1 MTTLIVIA
9 KECLPG
15 KVKTRLCPP
24 LTYQQAAHLAS
35 ASLTD
40 TLTTATTLP
49 ATRKILLFDGER
61 PPAEARDFEV
71 IPQVS
76 GGLDERLGAIFDLL
90 DEPAVLIG
98 MDTPQI
104 THELLAPMF
113 EEWPTGCDAWF
124 GPANDGGFWALG
136 LREPNGDLVRGVPMS
151 QTDTGNHQ
159 LNRLARADLDVTF
172 LPELVD
178 VDTIDDAELVAQLAP
193 ETLFA
198 RTLAACGV
206 HELASVL

>member
-49 ATRKILLFDGER
+49 ATRKILLFDGNRAPLGSEQY
-61 PPAEARDFEV
+61 DV
-71 IPQVS
+71 TPQTS
-76 GGLDERLGAIFDLL
+76 GTLDQRLGAAFDAISG
-90 DEPAVLIG
+90 PTVLIG
-98 MDTPQI
+98 MDTPQV
-104 THELLAPMF
+104 TLRDLAPVF
-113 EEWPTGCDAWF
+113 DDWPDDVDAWF

-136 LREPNGDLVRGVPMS
+136 LREPNGDLLRGVPMS
-151 QTDTGNHQ
+151 QTDTGAHQ
-159 LNRLARADLDVTF
+159 LARLASAGLRTRHLNT
-172 LPELVD
+172 LTD
-178 VDTIDDAELVAQLAP
+178 VDTIDDARTVAALIPDSRFALA
-193 ETLFA
+193 
-198 RTLAACGV
+198 LAEFEGV
-206 HELASVL
+206 LA